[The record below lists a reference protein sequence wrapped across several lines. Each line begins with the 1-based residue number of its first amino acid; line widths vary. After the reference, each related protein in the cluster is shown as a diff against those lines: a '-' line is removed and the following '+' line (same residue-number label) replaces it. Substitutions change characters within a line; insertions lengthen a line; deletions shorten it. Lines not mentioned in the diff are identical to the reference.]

1 MERAGAPA
9 LREDPGPKAAN
20 YRVGLYCGPP
30 AGRPSAILPWVYV
43 PRRDLRNGVHKAHEK
58 GRSPFSEISARAAP
72 TGSRYR
78 IRV

>member
-9 LREDPGPKAAN
+9 LREDPGPQAAN

-43 PRRDLRNGVHKAHEK
+43 PRRDLRNGL
-58 GRSPFSEISARAAP
+58 GTLSP
-72 TGSRYR
+72 
-78 IRV
+78 